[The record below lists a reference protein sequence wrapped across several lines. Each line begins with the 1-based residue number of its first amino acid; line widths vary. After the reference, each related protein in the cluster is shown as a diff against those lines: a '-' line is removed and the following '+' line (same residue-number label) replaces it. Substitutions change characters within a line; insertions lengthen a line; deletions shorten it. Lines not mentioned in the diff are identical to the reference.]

1 MTPQERRALLGDD
14 MVEHVRNE
22 ARAAA
27 VDCPPGPEV
36 IAALRPILTSRTK
49 QATKKQPTHTRMPL
63 AA

>member
-36 IAALRPILTSRTK
+36 IAALRPILTARRKAKAK
-49 QATKKQPTHTRMPL
+49 QETNVRVPL